1 MQADTILTI
10 MSAETGIDRNQ
21 LLITAVDKWPTL
33 IKINAYIPI
42 RMIQHFEDM
51 LMMEIVKR
59 QIGWSK

>member
-1 MQADTILTI
+1 MQTDSILTI
-10 MSAETGIDRNQ
+10 MSKETGIDRNQ

-42 RMIQHFEDM
+42 RMIQHFEDQ

>member
-1 MQADTILTI
+1 MQTDTIITI
-10 MSAETGIDRNQ
+10 MSKETGIDRNQ

-42 RMIQHFEDM
+42 RMIQHFEDQ

>member
-1 MQADTILTI
+1 

-21 LLITAVDKWPTL
+21 LIIVAADNWPTL

-42 RMIQHFEDM
+42 RMIERFENQ

-59 QIGWSK
+59 QIGWVK